1 MQIINKYSVNIFKNT
16 YNDRDY
22 YKVGISKKGSDGKYI
37 DGTMDCQFR
46 KDVKVDSTK
55 KIYIKEAWL
64 DFYLTEEKKND
75 KTYTITHPYIFIN
88 KFEYVGEVIEESKV
102 ANDPLENNG
111 SVYLDEIELDNSDLP
126 F

>member
-1 MQIINKYSVNIFKNT
+1 MEIINKYPVIIFKNT

-22 YKVGISKKGSDGKYI
+22 YKVGIAKKNSDGKYI
-37 DGTMDCQFR
+37 NGTIDCQFK
-46 KDVKVDSTK
+46 KDVKVDDSK

-88 KFEYVGEVIEESKV
+88 KFDYVGDVVQESKV
-102 ANDPLENNG
+102 SNDPFMEFGEEN
-111 SVYLDEIELDNSDLP
+111 DLDNFDLP

>member
-1 MQIINKYSVNIFKNT
+1 MEIINKYPVIIFKNT
-16 YNDRDY
+16 YNDKDY
-22 YKVGISKKGSDGKYI
+22 YKIGLSKKNSEGNYINGS
-37 DGTMDCQFR
+37 MDCQFR
-46 KDVKVDSTK
+46 KDVIVDSTK

-102 ANDPLENNG
+102 ANDPFMEFGEEVALN
-111 SVYLDEIELDNSDLP
+111 DSDLP

>member
-1 MQIINKYSVNIFKNT
+1 MEIINKYPVKIFKNT

-22 YKVGISKKGSDGKYI
+22 YKVGIAKKNSDGKYI
-37 DGTMDCQFR
+37 NGTIDCQFK
-46 KDVKVDSTK
+46 KDVKVDDSK

-88 KFEYVGEVIEESKV
+88 KFEYVGDVVQESKV
-102 ANDPLENNG
+102 ANDPFMEFGEEN
-111 SVYLDEIELDNSDLP
+111 DLDNFDLP

>member
-1 MQIINKYSVNIFKNT
+1 MEVIHKYGVKVFKNKY
-16 YNDRDY
+16 NDKDY
-22 YKVGISKKGSDGKYI
+22 YKIGLSKKDKDGNYI
-37 DGTMDCQFR
+37 NGTMDCQFK
-46 KDVKVDSTK
+46 KDVKVDDSK

-88 KFEYVGEVIEESKV
+88 KFDYVGDVVQESKV
-102 ANDPLENNG
+102 ANDPFMEFGEEND
-111 SVYLDEIELDNSDLP
+111 LDIFDLP